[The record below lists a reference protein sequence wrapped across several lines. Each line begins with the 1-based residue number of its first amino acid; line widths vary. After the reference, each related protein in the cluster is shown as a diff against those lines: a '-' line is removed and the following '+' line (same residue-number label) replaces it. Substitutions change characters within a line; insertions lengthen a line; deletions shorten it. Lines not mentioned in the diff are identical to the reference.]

1 MNTELV
7 CNLDPHYVSF
17 FLFDMVY
24 YGPLKLTVLIL
35 REDQQNYGAPYGMGS
50 CPFAIF
56 LPALVEL
63 FIAQFDIYGYYVTLL
78 AHAPGHTLS

>member
-1 MNTELV
+1 
-7 CNLDPHYVSF
+7 
-17 FLFDMVY
+17 MVY

-35 REDQQNYGAPYGMGS
+35 REDQQNYGAPYSMGS